1 MVSYI
6 HHIATTLASDDSL
19 YRSSA
24 VESKLRQL
32 VAKLEV
38 IDTLARVHP
47 FIKGFDRTYYAL
59 TDEDQG
65 SIVVGNPSDA
75 LQHRTAADVEDS
87 SNVTPIYTTTYYI
100 GLEIAK
106 PGAKEGERPDQAAT
120 THGSTAPASTGPRKL
135 DISQP
140 TSDFMKLARSWEY
153 YKNDIMGIAVR
164 HIKRFVLS
172 QLTLV
177 C

>member
-1 MVSYI
+1 MVN
-6 HHIATTLASDDSL
+6 HTLRVLRTLTFDDSPS
-19 YRSSA
+19 RSAA

-47 FIKGFDRTYYAL
+47 FTKGFDRTYYAL

-65 SIVVGNPSDA
+65 SIVVGNPSEA
-75 LQHRTAADVEDS
+75 LQNRTAADVKDN

-106 PGAKEGERPDQAAT
+106 PGAKEGEQPDQTPA
-120 THGSTAPASTGPRKL
+120 THGTTATAGTGPRKL

-140 TSDFMKLARSWEY
+140 TSDFMKLTRSWEY
-153 YKNDIMGIAVR
+153 YKNDIMGITVR
-164 HIKRFVLS
+164 HIRRFVQAL
-172 QLTLV
+172 LTLV
-177 C
+177 H

>member
-1 MVSYI
+1 MVNC
-6 HHIATTLASDDSL
+6 TLHVLVIVASDYSPS
-19 YRSSA
+19 RSSA

-32 VAKLEV
+32 VAKLEI

-65 SIVVGNPSDA
+65 SIVVGNPSEA
-75 LQHRTAADVEDS
+75 LQHRVAVDVKDNP
-87 SNVTPIYTTTYYI
+87 NVTPIYTTTYYI

-120 THGSTAPASTGPRKL
+120 TQTAPAGTGPRRL

-164 HIKRFVLS
+164 HIKRFVQS
-172 QLTLV
+172 RLTLV

>member
-1 MVSYI
+1 MVNYI
-6 HHIATTLASDDSL
+6 LHVLVTLASDYSPS
-19 YRSSA
+19 RSSA

-32 VAKLEV
+32 VAKLEI

-65 SIVVGNPSDA
+65 SIVVGNPSEA
-75 LQHRTAADVEDS
+75 LQHRAAVDVKD
-87 SNVTPIYTTTYYI
+87 NPNATPIYTTTYYI

-120 THGSTAPASTGPRKL
+120 TQTPPAGTGPRRL

-153 YKNDIMGIAVR
+153 YKNDIMGIA
-164 HIKRFVLS
+164 
-172 QLTLV
+172 
-177 C
+177 

>member
-1 MVSYI
+1 MVN
-6 HHIATTLASDDSL
+6 HILHALVTLASDYSSS
-19 YRSSA
+19 RSSA

-65 SIVVGNPSDA
+65 SIVVGNPSEA
-75 LQHRTAADVEDS
+75 LQHRAAVDVKD
-87 SNVTPIYTTTYYI
+87 NPNATPIYTTTYYI

-106 PGAKEGERPDQAAT
+106 PGAKEGERPDQATT
-120 THGSTAPASTGPRKL
+120 THGTTAPASTGPRRL

-164 HIKRFVLS
+164 HIKRFVQS
-172 QLTLV
+172 RLTLV

>member
-1 MVSYI
+1 MSSQN
-6 HHIATTLASDDSL
+6 TKLASGGSPS
-19 YRSSA
+19 RSAA

-32 VAKLEV
+32 VAKLEL

-65 SIVVGNPSDA
+65 AIVVGNPPEG
-75 LQHRTAADVEDS
+75 LRNRTADDVKD
-87 SNVTPIYTTTYYI
+87 NPNATPIHTTTYYI

-106 PGAKEGERPDQAAT
+106 LGAKEGEQPNQAAA
-120 THGSTAPASTGPRKL
+120 THGTTATAGTGPRKL

-164 HIKRFVLS
+164 HIRGFVQR

>member
-1 MVSYI
+1 MVKYI
-6 HHIATTLASDDSL
+6 LRGPMTLAFGDSPS
-19 YRSSA
+19 RSAA

-32 VAKLEV
+32 VAKLEI

-47 FIKGFDRTYYAL
+47 FTKGFDRTYYAL
-59 TDEDQG
+59 TDEDQAT
-65 SIVVGNPSDA
+65 IVVGNPPEA
-75 LQHRTAADVEDS
+75 LQQRTAADVKDDQ
-87 SNVTPIYTTTYYI
+87 NATPIYTTTYYI

-106 PGAKEGERPDQAAT
+106 PGANEGERTDQAAA

-164 HIKRFVLS
+164 HIKRFV
-172 QLTLV
+172 
-177 C
+177 

>member
-1 MVSYI
+1 VVNHTVRLFTELAPDVSP
-6 HHIATTLASDDSL
+6 S
-19 YRSSA
+19 RSAA

-32 VAKLEV
+32 VAKLEL

-65 SIVVGNPSDA
+65 SIVVGNPSAA
-75 LQHRTAADVEDS
+75 LQTRSATDVKE
-87 SNVTPIYTTTYYI
+87 NPNAIPIYTTTYYI

-106 PGAKEGERPDQAAT
+106 PGAKGGEQPDQDAAT
-120 THGSTAPASTGPRKL
+120 HEATVTAGTGPRKL

-164 HIKRFVLS
+164 HIKRFVLARF
-172 QLTLV
+172 TLV

>member
-1 MVSYI
+1 M
-6 HHIATTLASDDSL
+6 
-19 YRSSA
+19 
-24 VESKLRQL
+24 ESKLRQL
-32 VAKLEV
+32 VAKLEI

-59 TDEDQG
+59 TDEDQAT
-65 SIVVGNPSDA
+65 IVVGNPSEA
-75 LQHRTAADVEDS
+75 IQHRTAPDVKD
-87 SNVTPIYTTTYYI
+87 NPNATPIYTTTYYI
-100 GLEIAK
+100 GLEISK
-106 PGAKEGERPDQAAT
+106 PGAKEGERTGQAAA

-164 HIKRFVLS
+164 HIKRFV
-172 QLTLV
+172 
-177 C
+177 

>member
-1 MVSYI
+1 MVNYI
-6 HHIATTLASDDSL
+6 LHVLTTLAPNGSPS
-19 YRSSA
+19 RSAA

-65 SIVVGNPSDA
+65 SIVVGNPSA
-75 LQHRTAADVEDS
+75 TLQHRTVADVEDNP
-87 SNVTPIYTTTYYI
+87 NVTPIYTTTYYI

-106 PGAKEGERPDQAAT
+106 PGAKEGERPDQAT
-120 THGSTAPASTGPRKL
+120 THGTTAPASTGPRKL

-164 HIKRFVLS
+164 HIKRFV
-172 QLTLV
+172 QPWLTLV

>member
-1 MVSYI
+1 MVNYI
-6 HHIATTLASDDSL
+6 LHVLTTLAPDDPPF
-19 YRSSA
+19 RSAA

-32 VAKLEV
+32 VAKLEI

-65 SIVVGNPSDA
+65 AIVVGNPSEA
-75 LQHRTAADVEDS
+75 LQHRTAADVADNA
-87 SNVTPIYTTTYYI
+87 NVTPIYTTTYYI

-106 PGAKEGERPDQAAT
+106 PGAKEGERTDQPAAT
-120 THGSTAPASTGPRKL
+120 HGTPAPASTGPRKL

-164 HIKRFVLS
+164 HIRRFVYAW
-172 QLTLV
+172 LTLFR
-177 C
+177 